1 MWGFTFVNNVV
12 RFQNLLLG
20 RKRRIPPAVPT
31 SKGEKAIAEVLT
43 KNGIR
48 YEMQYEL
55 GYFVHADFVVYHN
68 GRMSLIEYDG
78 QQHFRPVKMFGGR
91 WKFFLQWIRDTF
103 ENWECKDRKIPM
115 LRIGYKV
122 TGTDNIEK
130 VIMSFLHSGKMFEKI
145 NKTNIR

>member
-1 MWGFTFVNNVV
+1 MWVFTFVNNVV

-31 SKGEKAIAEVLT
+31 SNGEKTIAEVLM

-55 GYFVHADFVVYHN
+55 GYYVHADFAVYHN

-91 WKFFLQWIRDTF
+91 W
-103 ENWECKDRKIPM
+103 
-115 LRIGYKV
+115 
-122 TGTDNIEK
+122 
-130 VIMSFLHSGKMFEKI
+130 
-145 NKTNIR
+145 